1 MVDPRIASVIHAEA
15 RTSLE
20 VSGNSDFDDDGGC
33 FCCCFLGVSLL
44 SFDFSFFKSSI
55 TTTYQY
61 LSEHGFHLFLSYI

>member
-15 RTSLE
+15 RLSLE
-20 VSGNSDFDDDGGC
+20 VSGNSDFDDGGC
-33 FCCCFLGVSLL
+33 FCSCFLGVSLL

-55 TTTYQY
+55 TTPYQC